1 MIKFFTLKILQLFDL
16 YYQKKLFKY
25 LRKINYKNFEIFFD
39 VGAHKGESINLFT
52 NNFKIKKIYSF
63 EPSSINY
70 KILHENKKLY
80 EKKFKDLE
88 IFTENYAL
96 GRENKSLLIKQ
107 LEESSSST
115 INEINTKSNYFKRKS
130 LFLNFFKKKHFYKE
144 LKIKQTTLSDYI
156 NNNKILRVDFLK
168 IDTEGYEYDVLLGL
182 KKNFSKISLI
192 MFEHHYHDMLLKNY
206 VFRDIH
212 NLLISN
218 NFKQIYKY
226 KMPFR
231 KTFEY
236 VYEKKKE
243 LINSGE
249 KEFYSPESPEGFKKK
264 KH

>member
-16 YYQKKLFKY
+16 YYQKKLFRFLKKNDY
-25 LRKINYKNFEIFFD
+25 QNFEIFFD

-52 NNFKIKKIYSF
+52 NNFKIRKIYSF
-63 EPSSINY
+63 EPSSVSF
-70 KILHENKKLY
+70 KILNENKELY

-96 GRENKSLLIKQ
+96 GRENKPLLIKQ

-115 INEINTKSNYFKRKS
+115 INEINTNSKYFKRKS
-130 LFLNFFKKKHFYKE
+130 LFLNFFKKKFFYKE
-144 LKIKQTTLSDYI
+144 LEIKQITLSDYI
-156 NNNKILRVDFLK
+156 DNNKILRVDFLK

-206 VFRDIH
+206 VFHDIH
-212 NLLISN
+212 DLLISN

-236 VYEKKKE
+236 VY
-243 LINSGE
+243 INSE
-249 KEFYSPESPEGFKKK
+249 KI
-264 KH
+264 